1 MPVHTALPE
10 PWREAPPAE
19 EGAEVVGVEEAA
31 ASSQH
36 AEAAAGGAAEL
47 RTGGSDEG
55 LCFVCLG
62 ELAPEQTAA
71 ARRDSKT
78 QAEPVL
84 RTLPC
89 LCKGSVGSVHLSC
102 FRRGASCAARPLR
115 PGALAA
121 PWRLAW
127 SAVAVA

>member
-1 MPVHTALPE
+1 M
-10 PWREAPPAE
+10 
-19 EGAEVVGVEEAA
+19 VGVEGAA

-55 LCFVCLG
+55 TGLCFVCLG

-71 ARRDSKT
+71 ARRDRKM

-115 PGALAA
+115 PGVLAA
-121 PWRLAW
+121 PWRLAS